1 MFKHILI
8 PVDGS
13 EFSDRAIDAGVRF
26 AKTVNAHIT
35 GVIAEPEFRL
45 PSQSQIVNRTFVSMS
60 AHSERAQS
68 HAQSV
73 LKRIG
78 DRAAAEGV
86 PFDADF
92 VECNDAVD
100 AIVSAAE
107 KHHCDLIVMA
117 SHGRRGLDKLLH
129 GSAAQGVLSHTSIP
143 VLVLH

>member
-35 GVIAEPEFRL
+35 GFIAEPEFRL